1 MPDSKE
7 TKKVKVGDQTT
18 EVVKGDMP
26 ESDWAKIVADQVK
39 NTVENLPVFGQLIQA
54 GKTISEATKLAGAG
68 VRAAQGQGFDPNSPE
83 ANAGTV
89 LDAASNLV
97 SAGVGAGKQVIGNLV
112 NSPEMV
118 ASGKA
123 QAEKNLADVT
133 TPIERRDVPPP
144 PAYPGP
150 EPEAAQET
158 PPPPPQ
164 YPGAEPPLSSAPKAP
179 SFDHAK
185 QSEIDKAYGALKASS
200 EIAKGAVQA
209 QADVAKT
216 NLQEEDK
223 LARDAELLNLQRAQE
238 QARIME
244 IAQKTR
250 QEWSDRQNQLMDQAR
265 QAASN
270 PVDPNR
276 YWNNKDVGQ
285 KVGAVIAGALFGFS
299 GQGMQWLQRLDAL
312 VAQDMKAQ
320 ESDRASRVG
329 GLQSS
334 AAQAGLAAKEAMAMG
349 ADAAEAANLERMAKL
364 QNVKSRLEM
373 LAKGTQNAEVQA
385 RAANMMAQIDERTL
399 DAAQKNEHLKE
410 AAANNRA
417 QRYLEQ
423 QKMMLMASQ
432 AGAKMAGGRPM
443 EEGQRKALSEVLNV
457 SSALKDMW
465 GDYTRMAGQTGS
477 SVKSLVPT
485 TDANIWKKRVSNE
498 YTQMIGKPLEGGVLK
513 EEDYKRY
520 HESYIPAAG
529 DTEKEAKAKVDTL
542 IKHAVAKYENEVRS
556 MQAGGYDTSRLPPVE
571 AFEADLRAKTFG
583 GGESAPPGFTEVK

>member
-1 MPDSKE
+1 MADSKE

-39 NTVENLPVFGQLIQA
+39 NTVENLPVFGQLVQA

-68 VRAAQGQGFDPNSPE
+68 VRAAQGQGFDPNAPE

-89 LDAASNLV
+89 LDAASNLA
-97 SAGVGAGKQVIGNLV
+97 SAGVGAGKQVVGNLI
-112 NSPEMV
+112 NSPEMI

-133 TPIERRDVPPP
+133 TPAERRDVPAAPV
-144 PAYPGP
+144 YPGP
-150 EPEAAQET
+150 EPEATQET

-270 PVDPNR
+270 PIDPNR

-364 QNVKSRLEM
+364 QNVKSRLEI

-423 QKMMLMASQ
+423 QKIALMAAQ
-432 AGAKMAGGRPM
+432 ASAQPMPQLSEDAAKKMAATKELVNTIQQM
-443 EEGQRKALSEVLNV
+443 KALSADSGFMDRLKRMGAEKLDSEEKGKLDTYNQLRFKASKLIAESALGAEEQKFLLPILGERTSLFSAAPRFDEMTKMALGSMESQLGSAMAGKDPRAVASEIAALKQQYGV
-457 SSALKDMW
+457 SS
-465 GDYTRMAGQTGS
+465 S
-477 SVKSLVPT
+477 
-485 TDANIWKKRVSNE
+485 
-498 YTQMIGKPLEGGVLK
+498 
-513 EEDYKRY
+513 
-520 HESYIPAAG
+520 
-529 DTEKEAKAKVDTL
+529 
-542 IKHAVAKYENEVRS
+542 
-556 MQAGGYDTSRLPPVE
+556 
-571 AFEADLRAKTFG
+571 
-583 GGESAPPGFTEVK
+583 PPGFTEVK